1 MPIIGLRLQAYHL
14 LGLAVKADE
23 EGRASDAYV
32 LTAKAIEH
40 LEDAM
45 SVDELRRASMS
56 ANAASGGNPSKAT
69 PSPQLS
75 PWRL

>member
-1 MPIIGLRLQAYHL
+1 MPIIGLRPQAYRL
-14 LGLAVKADE
+14 LGHAIKADE
-23 EGRASDAYV
+23 EGRASDAYL

-56 ANAASGGNPSKAT
+56 ASAASGEHPSKAT
-69 PSPQLS
+69 PSAAA
-75 PWRL
+75 